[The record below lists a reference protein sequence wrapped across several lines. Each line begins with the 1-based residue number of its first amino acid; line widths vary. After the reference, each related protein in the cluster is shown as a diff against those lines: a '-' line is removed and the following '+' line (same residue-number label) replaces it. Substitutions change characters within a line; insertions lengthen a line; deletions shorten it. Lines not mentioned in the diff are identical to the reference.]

1 MKLTLG
7 IIYGL
12 LLQGKTDEKN
22 ETDFMEGIYKVILGN
37 EIKLNSR
44 QISSF
49 RKEVTEFKK
58 CKIDTGS
65 YIKLTKKNYDS
76 VSKKDGD
83 LRERFKDFI
92 DNNMYTNKLEMIVK
106 YIIYIISTDKSIKDN
121 ETFDVLYDKK
131 IYKNQL
137 KKCSTIE
144 IELFL
149 ASVVQYIINNE
160 VLNTTGKET
169 FEMLFTQT
177 GERAQWKFNKSNN
190 DLIEDMSCIKII
202 RFEPDI
208 VIMDTEINM
217 DFSENEGLD
226 PRKYY
231 NLLVTNSCPK
241 HKKDI
246 FEIYIDRKRVIGN
259 IVEDKMY
266 NNTTALEILSK
277 KSGNVC
283 SIIESLPT
291 LYMEEHK
298 VGTEQ
303 KAYLGRII
311 SIHGKE
317 TFIFKKLSV
326 ISMDIIVDSLFEL
339 DIINSFELNRTHL
352 AIKKA
357 NIIEVLNTLMNK
369 KA

>member
-1 MKLTLG
+1 
-7 IIYGL
+7 
-12 LLQGKTDEKN
+12 
-22 ETDFMEGIYKVILGN
+22 
-37 EIKLNSR
+37 
-44 QISSF
+44 
-49 RKEVTEFKK
+49 
-58 CKIDTGS
+58 
-65 YIKLTKKNYDS
+65 
-76 VSKKDGD
+76 
-83 LRERFKDFI
+83 
-92 DNNMYTNKLEMIVK
+92 
-106 YIIYIISTDKSIKDN
+106 
-121 ETFDVLYDKK
+121 
-131 IYKNQL
+131 
-137 KKCSTIE
+137 
-144 IELFL
+144 
-149 ASVVQYIINNE
+149 
-160 VLNTTGKET
+160 
-169 FEMLFTQT
+169 
-177 GERAQWKFNKSNN
+177 
-190 DLIEDMSCIKII
+190 
-202 RFEPDI
+202 
-208 VIMDTEINM
+208 
-217 DFSENEGLD
+217 
-226 PRKYY
+226 
-231 NLLVTNSCPK
+231 
-241 HKKDI
+241 
-246 FEIYIDRKRVIGN
+246 
-259 IVEDKMY
+259 MY